1 MEQPT
6 VVTIRRRSFYTSGLY
21 DRFHYYVCTYVRTY
35 VLMYNWRGST
45 STANIANIT

>member
-6 VVTIRRRSFYTSGLY
+6 VITIRRRSFNTSGLY
-21 DRFHYYVCTYVRTY
+21 DRFHYMYVCTY

-45 STANIANIT
+45 HTANIANIT